1 VKYTKIVWTGPLQVG
16 LAQGEIDEKNIG
28 PHGILIKTHY
38 SIVSAGT
45 DVAGLKVQ
53 QVTSDAGFCAAVGE
67 VVAIGSEVEIF
78 KVGDLLYHYSNHA
91 EYTRQTDNDLL
102 LKVPEGLDERIATFA
117 RPAAI
122 SMTALRVG
130 EIELGDFVGVTGLG
144 AVGNFAAQLA
154 GLQGAK
160 VIAIDVIK
168 KRLDVAKEC
177 GVPYCIDASKP
188 DYKDQV
194 MEITEGA
201 GVSTLIE
208 SAGSS
213 KVIHDNLSLIGDRG
227 EIILLGSPRE
237 EYQCNLTEVLNF
249 CHLCP
254 KLINFKGAHEWRY
267 PLKPN
272 GVEKHSFLR
281 NKKIIFG
288 LMQEG
293 KLIVKPLMTHVLP
306 PEDGQKAYEGLA
318 NHKDQF
324 VSVLFDFTKK

>member
-1 VKYTKIVWTGPLQVG
+1 MKYTKMVWSGPMQVG

-28 PHGILIKTHY
+28 SHGILIKTHY

-45 DVAGLKVQ
+45 DVACLQFQ
-53 QVTSDAGFCAAVGE
+53 QVTTDAGGAAVGE
-67 VVAIGSEVEIF
+67 VVVIGNEVENV
-78 KVGDLLYHYSNHA
+78 KVGDLVFHYGAHA
-91 EYTRQTDNDLL
+91 EYSKHTDNDLM
-102 LKVPEGLDERIATFA
+102 LKVPEGLDERFVPFA

-122 SMTALRVG
+122 AMTALRVG
-130 EIELGDFVGVTGLG
+130 DIELGDFVGVTGLG
-144 AVGNFAAQLA
+144 SVGNMAAQLA

-194 MEITEGA
+194 MEITEGQ
-201 GVSTLIE
+201 GVTTLIE
-208 SAGSS
+208 AAGSA
-213 KVIHDNLSLIGDRG
+213 KVVHDNLPIIGDRG
-227 EIILLGSPRE
+227 EIILLGSPRA
-237 EYQCNLTEVLNF
+237 EYQCNLTEILNF

-254 KLINFKGAHEWRY
+254 KLITFKGAHEWRY
-267 PLKPN
+267 PMKPN

-281 NKKIIFG
+281 NKKIILG
-288 LMQEG
+288 LMKEG
-293 KLIVKPLMTHVLP
+293 KLAIKPLMTHVMP